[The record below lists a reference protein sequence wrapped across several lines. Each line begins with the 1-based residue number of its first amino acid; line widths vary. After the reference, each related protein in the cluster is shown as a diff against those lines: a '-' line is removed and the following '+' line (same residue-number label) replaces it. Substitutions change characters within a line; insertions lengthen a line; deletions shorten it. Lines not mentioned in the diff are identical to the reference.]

1 MEAMKI
7 CPHCAESIKLEA
19 VVCRYCHNSTVFTSK
34 EQEGKFVKVC
44 LKAKDK
50 TYYGDIF
57 VPSHLSRL
65 SNVINDA
72 RQFVSLINTREE
84 TSTTEIHI
92 GFLAINKSAIEWVRL
107 LEKER
112 DTDKNLQASRT
123 LD

>member
-19 VVCRYCHNSTVFTSK
+19 VVCRYCHNSVVFTSK
-34 EQEGKFVKVC
+34 EHDGKFVKVC
-44 LKAKDK
+44 LKAREK

-72 RQFVSLINTREE
+72 RQFVSLVNTREE

-107 LEKER
+107 LEKE
-112 DTDKNLQASRT
+112 
-123 LD
+123 

>member
-19 VVCRYCHNSTVFTSK
+19 VVCRYCHNSAVFTSR

-72 RQFVSLINTREE
+72 RHFVSLINTREE

-107 LEKER
+107 MEKDHENG
-112 DTDKNLQASRT
+112 THLKASRT